1 MGMSSNNKSQL
12 SPFKKLLYDLIHRLK
27 GRAAMGQK
35 QIDIIILG
43 GGAAGLTLAILLGQS
58 GLSVSIVD
66 PHKPAAFKDTA
77 VSGRTVA
84 LMESSLNIIKAA
96 GVWNVLSPHACA
108 MEKMRI
114 FDDSDG
120 KRDPIEIDFPA
131 QDIGAKQFGFN
142 IPNGLLRAALF
153 ERLLKT
159 PNVSFIEDSF
169 ESFEIGQNDIKIT
182 LASKKTIT
190 AKMIVG
196 ADGRNSA
203 VREFAGITAKV
214 KKYNQAAITCVIN
227 HSCSHNN
234 TSTEFHRE
242 NGPMALVPL
251 PGNQSS
257 VVWVESP
264 ERADALLKLR
274 KSEFEQA
281 LQDRTH
287 NVLGGI
293 TLEVGPESWPLCTSK
308 AEKLTAPR
316 LALMAEAAHVMSPI
330 TAQGLNLSLRDVA
343 ALAEVIVDAARL
355 GLDIGSDTVLRGYEK
370 RRRADIETRVF
381 GVDAMNRL
389 VSTHALGLKRLRRAG
404 LRSLDSLPFV
414 KTMAM
419 EVGLAPQMDQGRL
432 AKGGTL

>member
-1 MGMSSNNKSQL
+1 MK
-12 SPFKKLLYDLIHRLK
+12 
-27 GRAAMGQK
+27 K
-35 QIDIIILG
+35 QINTGADIIILG
-43 GGAAGLTLAILLGQS
+43 GGAAGLTLAILLGQA

-66 PHKPAAFKDTA
+66 PHKPEAFKDTA
-77 VSGRTVA
+77 LSGRTVA
-84 LMESSLNIIKAA
+84 LMNASLNIIRAA
-96 GVWNVLSPHACA
+96 GVWDVLSPHCCP

-120 KRDPIEIDFPA
+120 GRAPIEVEFPA
-131 QDIGAKQFGFN
+131 QEIGAQQFGYN

-153 ERLLKT
+153 EQAVKT
-159 PNVSFIEDSF
+159 PNVRFIEAAF
-169 ESFEIGQNDIKIT
+169 ERFEVGANNIEVT
-182 LASKKTIT
+182 LGSGEVICGAI
-190 AKMIVG
+190 IVG
-196 ADGRNSA
+196 ADGRMSA
-203 VREFAGITAKV
+203 VREFAGIAAKV
-214 KKYNQAAITCVIN
+214 KKYNQVAMTCVIN

-264 ERADALLKLR
+264 ERAEALLKLR

-281 LQDRTH
+281 LQDRSH
-287 NVLGGI
+287 NILGGV
-293 TLEVGPESWPLCTSK
+293 TLEVGPESWPLCTIK
-308 AEKLTAPR
+308 AESLTAPR

-343 ALAEVIVDAARL
+343 ALAEVIVDAARV
-355 GLDIGSDTVLRGYEK
+355 GLDIGSHAVLRAYEK
-370 RRRADIETRVF
+370 RRITDIETRVF

-389 VSTHALGLKRLRRAG
+389 VSTPALGLKRLRRAG
-404 LRSLDSLPFV
+404 LKSLDSLPLV
-414 KTMAM
+414 KMMAM

-432 AKGGTL
+432 AKGDVL